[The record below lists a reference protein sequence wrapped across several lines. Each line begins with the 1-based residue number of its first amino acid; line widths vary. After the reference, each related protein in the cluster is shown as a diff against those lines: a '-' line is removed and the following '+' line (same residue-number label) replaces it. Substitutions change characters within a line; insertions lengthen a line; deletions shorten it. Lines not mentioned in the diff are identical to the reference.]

1 MAIHP
6 NCVFCRIITGEAEAS
21 IVHQD
26 DQVTA
31 FMDIRPLFT
40 GHLLVVPNNH
50 FVGLTDLDDAYGKQM
65 FRVAQRLAK
74 AILHSSLECEGV
86 NLFMAEGSAAG
97 QTVFHSHLHVIPR
110 HSADGFSIQHPS
122 GYGDRPSRA
131 ILDDIAQQIRQSL
144 TRV

>member
-65 FRVAQRLAK
+65 FRVARRLAK

>member
-1 MAIHP
+1 
-6 NCVFCRIITGEAEAS
+6 
-21 IVHQD
+21 
-26 DQVTA
+26 
-31 FMDIRPLFT
+31 MDIRPLFT

-65 FRVAQRLAK
+65 FRVARRLAK